1 MVKRGRDDDGAVA
14 PAPAVEP
21 ARQRHYL
28 AIRRALN
35 DQFVADLTRT
45 IRASGCVPDG
55 GEEEVYL
62 ADRGAIDRVGANEW
76 GWMPPGAESVFVARN
91 LLLASDEPRAFS
103 KKQRSWAR
111 AIAKK
116 LS

>member
-35 DQFVADLTRT
+35 DQFVADLTRKLT
-45 IRASGCVPDG
+45 QNPTRRFDK
-55 GEEEVYL
+55 EVTDYEKFSRQL
-62 ADRGAIDRVGANEW
+62 RV
-76 GWMPPGAESVFVARN
+76 R
-91 LLLASDEPRAFS
+91 LEPRESSSTPRPRRDAELEISIPRFRLFFS
-103 KKQRSWAR
+103 
-111 AIAKK
+111 
-116 LS
+116 LL

>member
-1 MVKRGRDDDGAVA
+1 
-14 PAPAVEP
+14 
-21 ARQRHYL
+21 
-28 AIRRALN
+28 
-35 DQFVADLTRT
+35 
-45 IRASGCVPDG
+45 
-55 GEEEVYL
+55 
-62 ADRGAIDRVGANEW
+62 
-76 GWMPPGAESVFVARN
+76 MPPGAESVFVARN